1 MKVLFALIIAAAIG
15 YLLGSLNFSIIV
27 VQLVR
32 GKDIRTMGSRNA
44 GLTNTYRCCGPACA
58 GLTLLGD
65 LLKGVVAVAL
75 ARLVAGWLKVGFLP
89 DNDVHYIGYIA
100 AFFAIIGHVFPVYYG
115 FKGGKG
121 VLVGAASFIALDFR
135 VFIALL
141 AIFIVTLALCKF
153 VSLSSIIATAY
164 GPLAVFLMSWIVNG
178 SGFGR
183 SFLYLI
189 LSLPMAVM
197 IIWMHRSNIER
208 LMNNTETKF
217 SFSSRIAD

>member
-27 VQLVR
+27 VQLLR

-65 LLKGVVAVAL
+65 VFKGILAVVL
-75 ARLVAGWLKVGFLP
+75 ARAAASALKVGFIP

-100 AFFAIIGHVFPVYYG
+100 ALFAIIGHVFPAYYG

-121 VLVGAASFIALDFR
+121 VLVGAASFLAIDFK

-141 AIFIVTLALCKF
+141 AIFVVILAISKY
-153 VSLSSIIATAY
+153 VSLSSIMATAY
-164 GPLAVFLMSWIVNG
+164 GPLAVFLMSLIVNG
-178 SGFGR
+178 NSFGR
-183 SFLYLI
+183 SFLYLL
-189 LSLPMAVM
+189 LSLPMAAM

-208 LMNNTETKF
+208 LLNSTETKF
-217 SFSSRIAD
+217 SFSSGSHD

>member
-1 MKVLFALIIAAAIG
+1 M
-15 YLLGSLNFSIIV
+15 
-27 VQLVR
+27 
-32 GKDIRTMGSRNA
+32 
-44 GLTNTYRCCGPACA
+44 
-58 GLTLLGD
+58 
-65 LLKGVVAVAL
+65 
-75 ARLVAGWLKVGFLP
+75 AGWLKVGFLP
-89 DNDVHYIGYIA
+89 NNDVHYIGYIA